1 MNIVKGGIKE
11 PALWQNFI
19 TARVYSSSELATKK
33 QNYKDRTNYG
43 YFSDQRECQL
53 HRSGDFKEDI
63 LHDSNQVKLHVN

>member
-33 QNYKDRTNYG
+33 QNNKDRANHG
-43 YFSDQRECQL
+43 YSSDPRQCQL

-63 LHDSNQVKLHVN
+63 LHNSN